1 MLLGKREPSTAR
13 DADGIELRDALDALH
28 DVKLGT
34 IDVVRQ
40 QRRIRGSAWQLDLV
54 AGGID
59 QNAVFIVLHENA
71 AHIADVVRH
80 ACDDQVRIIF
90 RWHVGMQRPAT

>member
-1 MLLGKREPSTAR
+1 M
-13 DADGIELRDALDALH
+13 DALH

-34 IDVVRQ
+34 VDVVRQ
-40 QRRIRGSAWQLDLV
+40 QRHIRGSARQLGLA

-90 RWHVGMQRPAT
+90 RWHVGMQRPAA

>member
-34 IDVVRQ
+34 VNVVRQ
-40 QRRIRGSAWQLDLV
+40 QRCIRGSAQQPGLA

-90 RWHVGMQRPAT
+90 RWHVGMQRPAA